1 MHDFSNL
8 SPDLILDAIEHLG
21 FRCDARILELNS
33 YENRVFQIGIE
44 DQLPIIAKFYR
55 PNRWT
60 RDMIEEEHGFSAEL
74 FDHGVSVVP
83 PISQG
88 DESLLHPPRRC
99 ADRDAMNGA
108 SQETAAQ

>member
-1 MHDFSNL
+1 MDDFSNL
-8 SPDLILDAIEHLG
+8 SPDRILDAIEHLG

-44 DQLPIIAKFYR
+44 DALPLIVKFYR

-60 RDMIEEEHGFSAEL
+60 RNMIEEEHGFSAEL

-83 PISQG
+83 PC
-88 DESLLHPPRRC
+88 LLYTSPSPR
-99 ADRDAMNGA
+99 D
-108 SQETAAQ
+108 